1 MSNSWSGLDAKQ
13 KSGVAAAFE
22 ALTALDTLSQAM
34 ATEPN
39 ALRIAFRDLLVWT
52 KGPAAN
58 LPIAYKQAL
67 LANPALRRDF
77 DRLLARTAE
86 WRCERAAA
94 ASSGLLE
101 SREGNG
107 FRVRLKPSLAAAGQ
121 VYLLIEFIGATPASP
136 PRTLVV
142 NGADGDCVRLE
153 LPDLQD
159 GTAQILT
166 DENAE
171 VIRLLRDPKT
181 EIFLW

>member
-13 KSGVAAAFE
+13 KSSVTAAFE

-34 ATEPN
+34 ATEPH
-39 ALRIAFRDLLVWT
+39 APQIAFRDLLAWT

-77 DRLLARTAE
+77 DRLLSRTAE

-94 ASSGLLE
+94 ASSGLLDT
-101 SREGNG
+101 REGNG
-107 FRVRLKPSLAAAGQ
+107 FRLRLKPSKAAPGQ
-121 VYLLIEFIGATPASP
+121 VYLLVEFTGAMPETPP
-136 PRTLVV
+136 QTLVV
-142 NGADGDCVRLE
+142 NGADGDCVRLG
-153 LPDLQD
+153 LPDLHD
-159 GTAQILT
+159 GTAQVLT
-166 DENAE
+166 DEDAD
-171 VIRLLRDPKT
+171 VVRLLRDPKT